1 MPKTKTITSEKRR
14 VALYNIHPGENPR
27 KDFGDID
34 ALADAIRATGGDPIN
49 PIVVVQD
56 GTYDGEPEY
65 RLVDG
70 ERRWRALQKIHTTSH
85 ETDVIVFDS
94 YADADAAIAMV
105 ATDDKKPLTEQEIAV
120 GFQQMLQ
127 LNIDEERMAQALNRK
142 RTDIHAAKKVAAT
155 TAVQATLDQLIAAS
169 EFEDE
174 GDRQRVLAAE
184 PSRLKF
190 TVEQVRRAV
199 EHRKEL
205 ESVLANAEALG
216 ITVLDEDPDDE
227 AWKYI
232 GIASTGEDVDKLVE
246 KASGNAGD
254 LRLSPRYYGYGNTDG
269 TPGYYAGWIPR
280 PEETEVDIARVKA
293 EAEEEERRT
302 RMRDTKRAFS
312 KALMREFAV
321 YGREKHEA
329 LATLAGKARPEQE
342 YGVDRETH
350 KNLVDLEPE
359 MAEHLWKLIKASPAS
374 DYETIIWINDLS
386 YANPKEVRD
395 AMEIAE
401 GEGLVLTD
409 DDKWFIEQVDAEPD
423 TDEDDE

>member
-1 MPKTKTITSEKRR
+1 MPKAKTITSEKRR
-14 VALYNIHPGENPR
+14 VPLYNIHPGANPR

-56 GTYDGEPEY
+56 GTYNGEPEY

-70 ERRWRALQKIHTTSH
+70 ERRWRALQQIHTTDH

-94 YADADAAIAMV
+94 YADSAIAMV

-120 GFQQMLQ
+120 GFQQMLH
-127 LNIDEERMAQALNRK
+127 LNIDEERIAQALNRK
-142 RTDIHAAKKVAAT
+142 RADIHAAKQVAASNSD
-155 TAVQATLDQLIAAS
+155 VQATLDQLIAAA
-169 EFEDE
+169 EFEDD

-184 PSRLKF
+184 PSRLRF
-190 TVEQVRRAV
+190 TVEQVRRSV
-199 EHRKEL
+199 ERRKDL
-205 ESVLANAEALG
+205 ESVLATAEALG
-216 ITVLDEDPDDE
+216 ITVLDEDPDEE
-227 AWKYI
+227 AWKYL
-232 GIASTGEDVDKLVE
+232 GYAGTGEDVEELVE
-246 KASGNAGD
+246 KASGNTGD
-254 LRLSPRYYGYGNTDG
+254 LRLSPRYASYATTDG
-269 TPGYYAGWIPR
+269 RPSHYVGWIPR
-280 PEETEVDIARVKA
+280 PEETEEDIARQKA
-293 EAEEEERRT
+293 EAEEEERRA

-321 YGREKHEA
+321 YGRGKYEA
-329 LATLAGKARPEQE
+329 LANLAGHSRPEQE

-350 KNLVDLEPE
+350 KNLTDIAPD

-374 DYETIIWINDLS
+374 DYETIIWINNLS
-386 YANPKEVRD
+386 YADPQKVRD

-409 DDKWFIEQVDAEPD
+409 DDKWFIEQVDAESD
-423 TDEDDE
+423 ADENDE